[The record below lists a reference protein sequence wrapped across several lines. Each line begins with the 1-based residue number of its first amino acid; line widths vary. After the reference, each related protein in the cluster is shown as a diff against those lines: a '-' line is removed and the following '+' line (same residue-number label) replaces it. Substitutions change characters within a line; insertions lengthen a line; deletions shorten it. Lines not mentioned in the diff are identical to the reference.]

1 MNTDQV
7 LCIVCAEDHLVTME
21 DDMSGNAPLK
31 NAILETVR
39 FELQM
44 DHYYIPQTKTIL
56 VRVNF
61 DTLDN
66 PVLRD
71 W

>member
-1 MNTDQV
+1 
-7 LCIVCAEDHLVTME
+7 
-21 DDMSGNAPLK
+21 MSGHAPLK

-56 VRVNF
+56 VRVNY

-66 PVLRD
+66 PILRD